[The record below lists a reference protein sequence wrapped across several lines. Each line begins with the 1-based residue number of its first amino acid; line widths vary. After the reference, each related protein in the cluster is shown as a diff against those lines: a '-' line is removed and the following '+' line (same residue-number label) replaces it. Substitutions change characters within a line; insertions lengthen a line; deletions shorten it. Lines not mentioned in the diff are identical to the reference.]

1 MSANAATPP
10 EKELESRP
18 CPKCGGAS
26 FRIPRTAMSKIYV
39 GSKRYQC
46 GKCQAKYLRWIGLD
60 IPDSSRDVYRRQLNL
75 ILFPVVILLGVAV
88 LYFFLPR

>member
-1 MSANAATPP
+1 MPANAAAPS
-10 EKELESRP
+10 EKEMETRP
-18 CPKCGGAS
+18 CPKCGDAS

-39 GSKRYQC
+39 GGKRYQC
-46 GKCQAKYLRWIGLD
+46 GKCQAKYLWWIGLS